1 MTLLYRA
8 KSSGDWCKVLLVA
21 ADEALDSEDVGSNMT
36 EPGDKIDIAFVLLPE
51 SFDSLHNQI

>member
-51 SFDSLHNQI
+51 SFDALHN